1 MEETQKRV
9 LTIVLLV
16 ALVLVVVIGFG
27 RVEYHN
33 ELEQSAQEH
42 ALIGYVDDS
51 LHEGNIKL
59 RAQDYPQW
67 CRDVGTVQPQVV
79 RFPEGEDG
87 YIGLYANVVYFENR
101 MEKRAWFSGKLLERN
116 SEYYYKV
123 YGPVSA
129 EPVMEWEEPVSDG
142 NRLVAED
149 YDYMGFK

>member
-1 MEETQKRV
+1 MDETQKRV
-9 LTIVLLV
+9 LTILLLV
-16 ALVLVVVIGFG
+16 VIVLAVVIGFG

-33 ELEQSAQEH
+33 ELERDAREH

-51 LHEGNIKL
+51 LHEGVVKL

-67 CRDVGTVQPQVV
+67 CRDVATVKPQVL
-79 RFPEGEDG
+79 RFAEGEAG

-101 MEKRAWFSGKLLERN
+101 METRAWFSGKLLERK

-123 YGPVSA
+123 YGVVTA
-129 EPVMEWEEPVSDG
+129 EPVMQREEPVPDG

-149 YDYMGFK
+149 YDYMAFK